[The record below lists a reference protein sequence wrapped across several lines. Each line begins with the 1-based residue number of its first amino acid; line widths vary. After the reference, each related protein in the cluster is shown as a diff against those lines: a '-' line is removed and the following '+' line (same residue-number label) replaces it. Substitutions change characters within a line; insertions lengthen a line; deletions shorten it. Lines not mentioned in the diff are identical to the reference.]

1 MSTDKQHVPHTAL
14 KGEGITA
21 RMVVIAILAVV
32 FVTYFG
38 CFGSVMRYDL
48 IGTGHLPR
56 SALYPVFILLLIN
69 LLGTKSRAR
78 WRFSKGELLFLY
90 CALLVISGFPGQ
102 QFANY
107 VYIGLV
113 GPIYFA
119 TPQNRHQEL
128 FHGYIKDWMVPSK
141 DPTSES
147 VRWLYERMPEG
158 HGFMQIPWGDWLRPL
173 LIWTPMLAATFFLML
188 CMSVLLRKQWV
199 TRERLLFPLAQVALE
214 ITDEAREEE
223 TKTPLFRNRL
233 FWIAFAIPTV
243 FFLMRGLAFYPWFQK
258 HLLLKPD
265 FWQLRWNTGNL
276 FTEEP
281 WNQFNWL
288 EMNIYFDMLGI
299 SYLLASEIGFSF
311 WFFYIFRRLETMMRI
326 TAGVRDQGLHFQFQ
340 DIGGFLVLFA
350 FYFWI
355 ARSHIRDIIAKAFFY
370 GKNVDD
376 SKEPV
381 SYRFAFWGMTLSFI
395 FILGWWAAAGMSL
408 IWCVAL
414 FGVYLMFMVVLT
426 RIVSEAGLFV
436 FWLPLGPREVL
447 MFTTGN
453 SPAII
458 SPRDVT
464 LMSMAD
470 WNLWDSASDSL
481 PNMLQ
486 SWKLTTERNLR
497 GGQMF
502 AVMCGAM
509 LLSMVVCH
517 VAMLHSFYTVG
528 IPNAGWWW
536 NGATRA
542 AMDSI
547 VRFLTLSVE
556 PHASN
561 YGSML
566 QGGAF
571 TALLLYLRQRFLW
584 WPFHPL
590 GFVGSFTLGRYW
602 FSILLGWLIKV
613 IVVQIGGVRLWR
625 KLVPAALGIILG
637 NAFILFTWYIIQ
649 CIPGYTIPGVLV
661 IE

>member
-1 MSTDKQHVPHTAL
+1 M
-14 KGEGITA
+14 GEGISA
-21 RMVVIAILAVV
+21 RMAVIAILAVI
-32 FVTYFG
+32 FVVYFG

-56 SALYPVFILLLIN
+56 SALFPVFILLLVNVI
-69 LLGTKSRAR
+69 GSKSRAK
-78 WRFSKGELLFLY
+78 WRFTKGELLFLY

-107 VYIGLV
+107 LYIGLV

-141 DPTSES
+141 DPTDEA

-158 HGFMQIPWGDWLRPL
+158 YGFMQIPWGAWIKPL
-173 LIWTPMLAATFFLML
+173 LIWTPMMAATFFVML

-223 TKTPLFRNRL
+223 TPKPLFRNRL
-233 FWIAFAIPTV
+233 FWIAFAIPTI

-258 HLLLKPD
+258 HLFLQPR
-265 FWQLRWNTGNL
+265 FWELRWTTGDL

-281 WNQFNWL
+281 WNQF
-288 EMNIYFDMLGI
+288 NIYFDMLGI

-311 WFFYIFRRLETMMRI
+311 WFFFIFRRLETMMRI
-326 TAGVRDQGLHFQFQ
+326 TAGARDQGLHFQYQ
-340 DIGGFLVLFA
+340 DVGGFLALFL
-350 FYFWI
+350 FYLWT
-355 ARSHIRDIIAKAFFY
+355 ARYHMRDILSKAFFM
-370 GKNVDD
+370 GRSVDD
-376 SKEPV
+376 SMEPV
-381 SYRFAFWGMTLSFI
+381 SYRFAFWGMTLSFL
-395 FILGWWAAAGMSL
+395 FILGWWAVAGMSL
-408 IWCVAL
+408 FWCAVL
-414 FGVYLMFMVVLT
+414 FAVYFIYMIVLT

-436 FWLPLGPREVL
+436 FWLPLTPRDLL
-447 MFTTGN
+447 MTACSN
-453 SPAII
+453 SPAVI
-458 SPRDVT
+458 SPKDVT
-464 LMSMAD
+464 LMAMAD
-470 WNLWDSASDSL
+470 WNLWDSASDPM

-486 SWKLTTERNLR
+486 SWKITTERGLR
-497 GGQMF
+497 GGHMF
-502 AVMCGAM
+502 VVICVSM
-509 LLSMVVCH
+509 LLGMLVCH

-536 NGATRA
+536 NGATRS

-547 VRFLTLSVE
+547 VRWLTLPV
-556 PHASN
+556 HAELRN
-561 YGSML
+561 YGSL
-566 QGGAF
+566 IQGGAI
-571 TALLLYLRQRFLW
+571 TALLLYLRQRFVW

-602 FSILLGWLIKV
+602 FSIMLGWLIKV

-625 KLVPAALGIILG
+625 KLVPAAMGIILG
-637 NAFILFTWYIIQ
+637 NVFILFTWYIIQ
-649 CIPGYTIPGVLV
+649 CIPGFTIPGVLV